1 MTVVKAVDRSRR
13 VGELVHRALAT
24 IVRDRLW
31 DQDFKL
37 LSITAID
44 MARDLKK
51 ATVFVSVLGQA
62 DEKDRVVT
70 TLNDQAG
77 FLRRELSKKINLRH
91 TPEIN
96 FRYDSSIEQGYRLN
110 RLIDG
115 LAVDDRTDPAA
126 DE

>member
-1 MTVVKAVDRSRR
+1 MVKAVDRSRR
-13 VGELVHRALAT
+13 VGEVVHRALAS
-24 IVRDRLW
+24 IIRDRLW
-31 DQDFKL
+31 DQDFRL

-51 ATVFVSVLGQA
+51 ATVFVSVLGQD
-62 DEKDRVVT
+62 DEKDRVVM

-77 FLRRELSKKINLRH
+77 VLRRELSKKVHLRH
-91 TPEIN
+91 TPEID
-96 FRYDSSIEQGYRLN
+96 FRYDSTIERGYRLN

-115 LAVDDRTDPAA
+115 LAVDDRTDIFT